1 MRIKWHFATPFYNDN
16 FTITRTTYN
25 TARFALSCSDA
36 SLQKKIRS
44 GMQQNVGILGSVYES
59 HVGFVGMFR
68 NSAKSSGL
76 KRKECADYVR
86 FAVPRLVNKWE
97 WKKRRSTMNFHEFSA
112 KRILWLKKRNIF
124 LFSFVRLSDLK
135 EAPKVHHQALWDLQ
149 WNSVVVFPLGACP
162 WRRRVYLQQG

>member
-1 MRIKWHFATPFYNDN
+1 MRIKCHFATPFYNDN
-16 FTITRTTYN
+16 FTITINHTTQQDLPWV
-25 TARFALSCSDA
+25 AVMPLCKRCWIL
-36 SLQKKIRS
+36 RS

-59 HVGFVGMFR
+59 YVGFVGMFG

-76 KRKECADYVR
+76 ERKECADYVR
-86 FAVPRLVNKWE
+86 FAVPRLVNKWA
-97 WKKRRSTMNFHEFSA
+97 WKKRRSTMNFLRRGSCDS
-112 KRILWLKKRNIF
+112 ILFYLFFNI
-124 LFSFVRLSDLK
+124 VRLSDLK